1 MSTDALIVAPTN
13 DDALIDKW
21 LKGKRRQSAHTQR
34 AYRRDIEMFRQ
45 ATGFKPLRA
54 VNGGDA
60 VSVADLEWYSVS
72 LAEKGLSP
80 SSQRRMIASVR
91 SLLTYGLK
99 VGYLAFNVGAA
110 VDMDTPADTLPK
122 RILSKSDVDMMLLS
136 EPDRGKRAILRLAY
150 VLAARVS
157 ELCALRWGD
166 VETTDT
172 GYVFRIVGKG
182 DKARSLFVDA
192 EDIRADLDTLRARS
206 TKTLV
211 GVGPTQVWRYA
222 REAAARAG
230 LDRDANGDER
240 HISPHWLR
248 HAAISRAVQR
258 GAPLSL
264 VQEYAGHSSLAM
276 TTRYAHAMPKEGLS
290 KYLL

>member
-60 VSVADLEWYSVS
+60 VSVADLEWYAVS
-72 LAEKGLSP
+72 LAERGLSP

-91 SLLTYGLK
+91 SLLTFGLK
-99 VGYLAFNVGAA
+99 VGFLGFNAGAA
-110 VDMDTPADTLPK
+110 VDMDAPPDTLPK

-136 EPDRGKRAILRLAY
+136 EPDRAKRAILRLAY

-182 DKARSLFVDA
+182 NKTRSLFVDA
-192 EDIRADLDTLRARS
+192 EDIRADLDILRARS
-206 TKTLV
+206 TATIV
-211 GVGPTQVWRYA
+211 GVGTVQVWRYV
-222 REAAARAG
+222 RDAAARAG